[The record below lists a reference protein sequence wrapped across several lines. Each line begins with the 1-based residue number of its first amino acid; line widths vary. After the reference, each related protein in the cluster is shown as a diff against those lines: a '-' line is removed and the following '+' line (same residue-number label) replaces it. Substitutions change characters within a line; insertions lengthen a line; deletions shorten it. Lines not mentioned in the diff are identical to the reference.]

1 MSTVHSANLA
11 YPDAMRMLQGLRDAA
26 GPRVTTGLSDAAVSQ
41 FASADLDLRRA
52 IAEAFEAREALRA
65 LHDDVFRLPE
75 PQACEAVQE
84 GFLNFYDAA
93 SVNPYIALAA
103 RGPWIVTAHGA
114 VLHDSG
120 GYGMLGLG
128 HGPEAIL
135 PALSQPWVIAN
146 IMTPSFS
153 QRRFIDALRN
163 ECGHTRTTPD
173 AAPPFSAFVCLNSGS
188 EAVGLAARISDIHA
202 ANLTA
207 PGGRHAGKRIKFLAV
222 EGGFHGRTDRPAQAS
237 PSSRGSYQRHLAS
250 FRALDNLVT
259 VPSNDVEALR
269 RTFAAAEAEGVF
281 FELFLIEPV
290 MGEGNPGVAVTR
302 AFYDAAR
309 ELTAAAGTFLLVD
322 SIQAGLR
329 AHGVLSIVDYPGFQD
344 AEPPD
349 LETWSKAINA
359 AQYPLSV
366 LGMSAEAA
374 NTYER
379 GVYGNTMTANPRALE
394 VAIATLAALTPEL
407 RQNIR
412 DRGDE
417 LVEALRKL
425 QARHPTL
432 ITDVQGTGL
441 LVSCHVVPEI
451 PVVGFDGLET
461 WCRKHGMGVIHGGPN
476 ALRFTP
482 HFALRSSEIA
492 WMIDLLD
499 QAFVAWRTRL
509 SA

>member
-1 MSTVHSANLA
+1 MSTVHSAHSA
-11 YPDAMRMLQGLRDAA
+11 YPDAMQALHTLRAAA
-26 GPRVTTGLSDAAVSQ
+26 GPRQTAGMTDAAIVG
-41 FASADLDLRRA
+41 FLASDPNLAQA
-52 IAEAFEAREALRA
+52 IAEAAAARAALPPAHQA
-65 LHDDVFRLPE
+65 LIALPE
-75 PQACEAVQE
+75 AQACEAVQE

-128 HGPEAIL
+128 HAPESVL
-135 PALSQPWVIAN
+135 PTLAQPWVIAN

-153 QRRFIDALRN
+153 QRRFVEAMRA
-163 ECGHTRTTPD
+163 ECGHTRPAGS
-173 AAPPFSAFVCLNSGS
+173 AAPFSAFVCLNSGS
-188 EAVGLAARISDIHA
+188 ESVGLAARISDIHA
-202 ANLTA
+202 ARLTA
-207 PGGRHAGKRIKFLAV
+207 ADGPHAGKRIKFLAV

-237 PSSRGSYQRHLAS
+237 PSSRGAYQRHLAS
-250 FRALDNLVT
+250 FRDLDNLVT

-269 RTFAAAEAEGVF
+269 RTFAEAEAAGVF

-309 ELTAAAGTFLLVD
+309 ALTAATGTLLLVD

-344 AEPPD
+344 AAPPD

-366 LGMSAEAA
+366 LGMSGEAA
-374 NTYER
+374 ATYER

-394 VAIATLAALTPEL
+394 IAVATLAALTPAL
-407 RQNIR
+407 RTNIR
-412 DRGDE
+412 ERGDE
-417 LVEALRKL
+417 LVSALKRL
-425 QARHPTL
+425 QARHPS
-432 ITDVQGTGL
+432 IVTDVQGTGL

-451 PVVGFDGLET
+451 PVVGFEGLET

-482 HFALRSSEIA
+482 HFALGSDEIA
-492 WMIDLLD
+492 WMVGLLD
-499 QAFVAWRTRL
+499 EAFAAWTTRL

>member
-1 MSTVHSANLA
+1 MSTVNSQDSARVA
-11 YPDAMRMLQGLRDAA
+11 AMQALRTLRSTSGPRDTVGLTDAA
-26 GPRVTTGLSDAAVSQ
+26 ITEFLAVDPTLS
-41 FASADLDLRRA
+41 RA
-52 IAEAFEAREALRA
+52 IDEATSAYEALSPAHRA
-65 LHDDVFRLPE
+65 LLAMPE
-75 PQACEAVQE
+75 GHACEAVQE

-128 HGPEAIL
+128 HGPDDIL
-135 PALSQPWVIAN
+135 PTLAHPWVIAN

-153 QRRFIDALRN
+153 QRRFIDAMRA
-163 ECGHTRTTPD
+163 ECGHTHGPD
-173 AAPPFSAFVCLNSGS
+173 ARPPFSAFVCLNSGS
-188 EAVGLAARISDIHA
+188 ESVGLAARISDIHA
-202 ANLTA
+202 ARLTG
-207 PGGRHAGKRIKFLAV
+207 PGGRHEGKQIKFLAV

-250 FRALDNLVT
+250 FRELDNLVT

-269 RTFAAAEAEGVF
+269 ATFAAAEAEGVF
-281 FELFLIEPV
+281 FELFLMEPV
-290 MGEGNPGVAVTR
+290 MGEGNPGVAVSR

-309 ELTAAAGTFLLVD
+309 ELTANAGTFLLVD

-329 AHGVLSIVDYPGFQD
+329 AHGVLSIVDYPGSQD
-344 AEPPD
+344 AAPPD

-366 LGMSAEAA
+366 LGLSGDAA
-374 NTYER
+374 ATYER

-394 VAIATLAALTPEL
+394 VAVCTLAALTPTL
-407 RQNIR
+407 RHNIR
-412 DRGDE
+412 DRGAE
-417 LVEALRKL
+417 LVTALKAL
-425 QARHPTL
+425 QARHPTVV
-432 ITDVQGTGL
+432 TDVQGTGL
-441 LVSCHVVPEI
+441 LVSCHVIPEI

-482 HFALRSSEIA
+482 HFALTSAEIA
-492 WMIDLLD
+492 WMVGVLD
-499 QAFVAWRTRL
+499 EAFTAWAGRL
-509 SA
+509 RA